1 MTSNS
6 LGLRKK
12 TWFYSYPG
20 SFACINLLKSEFS
33 WVLLLWIVFSECQK
47 DPKTRKNS
55 VTRKTPTQLNF
66 FFPSLNPGYQ
76 NKTPKPP
83 CTNGV
88 KHGRGNPTS
97 QAFKGKTST
106 AVGGLVR
113 WENPTITGGFSNL
126 CFLYFFHVVQR
137 KSKDAHKKW
146 GTPKSHGYR
155 NHHVF
160 ECTWLYVVNV
170 SIRIPI
176 FDTSSV
182 QQRRCCNQVHMLNS
196 NIGRETW
203 LQILL
208 STAYLKIKTF
218 VT

>member
-83 CTNGV
+83 CTNG
-88 KHGRGNPTS
+88 G
-97 QAFKGKTST
+97 
-106 AVGGLVR
+106 
-113 WENPTITGGFSNL
+113 
-126 CFLYFFHVVQR
+126 
-137 KSKDAHKKW
+137 
-146 GTPKSHGYR
+146 
-155 NHHVF
+155 
-160 ECTWLYVVNV
+160 WLKL
-170 SIRIPI
+170 R
-176 FDTSSV
+176 SSLIAGDKPNYQV
-182 QQRRCCNQVHMLNS
+182 CCNLLQKCQLTPQKFQEMINLLADAQKVVEEHCEDMEILS
-196 NIGRETW
+196 SPET
-203 LQILL
+203 
-208 STAYLKIKTF
+208 LKRASLPLPDAGPWPIDGALKSWSCF
-218 VT
+218 